1 MSADKARTLGHWC
14 AVEPDSQ
21 GEQNI
26 NGVILSLDSRYR
38 RNFLIGKVLCVGP
51 KAKAYLSV
59 GSRVVYERESGH
71 PSQTGP
77 IDAALFGG
85 EEGRFAVILPLYP
98 SALDSVADLEEEL
111 LKRKADVEKMGAK
124 ADSVGLTESDFDQ
137 LAVHEI
143 KIKYLE
149 DRRTGRARGVTRRK
163 IADGA
168 KGSGIVAILE
178 D

>member
-1 MSADKARTLGHWC
+1 MNASKARTLGYWC
-14 AVEPDSQ
+14 AVEPEAQ
-21 GEQNI
+21 GEQVS

-38 RNFLIGKVLCVGP
+38 RNFLIGRVLCVGP
-51 KAKAYLSV
+51 KAADYLSV
-59 GSRVVYERESGH
+59 GKRVVYERESGH

-77 IDAALFGG
+77 IEASLFGG
-85 EEGRFAVILPLYP
+85 ADDRFAVILPLYP
-98 SALDSVADLEEEL
+98 SALASVAELEEEL
-111 LKRKADVEKMGAK
+111 LKRKADVDRMGKK
-124 ADSVGLTESDFDQ
+124 ADTVGLSESDFDQ

-143 KIKYLE
+143 KIKILE

>member
-1 MSADKARTLGHWC
+1 MSASSARTLGHWC
-14 AVEPDSQ
+14 AVEPESQ
-21 GEQNI
+21 GEQKI

-38 RNFLIGKVLCVGP
+38 RNFLVGRVLCVGP
-51 KAKAYLSV
+51 KVKDCVSV
-59 GSRVVYERESGH
+59 GTRVVYERESGH

-85 EEGRFAVILPLYP
+85 SEGRFAVILPLYP
-98 SALDSVADLEEEL
+98 AALESVADLEEEL
-111 LKRKADVEKMGAK
+111 LKRRDDVDRMGKK
-124 ADSVGLTESDFDQ
+124 ADSVGLSESDFDQ

-143 KIKYLE
+143 KIKELE